1 MEFALIAAVILA
13 LFSLHFIAKILKAG
27 KFSNLPPGS
36 LGWPRIGETLVF
48 LRSGE
53 DGEPQRFIRER
64 MDKYDSGVF
73 KTSLLGEPMM
83 VFCGPAGNKFLF
95 GNENKLVSVW
105 WPSSVRKLFRSCLVT
120 ATGDEAKRMRRM
132 LLTFLN
138 PDALKRHKIYYA
150 TKAANAIREE
160 LRVMP
165 MERRVALEEKTA
177 SATQDLLSH
186 LLVTADASGR
196 FLTEMEIIDN
206 ILLLLFAGHDTTASA
221 ITLLIKYLGE
231 LPEVY
236 AKVLRG
242 QVKRTRGV
250 VAMEGQ
256 QKMRY
261 SWHVASEVMRLS
273 PPASGSFREALVDFS
288 YAGYNI
294 PKGWK
299 LYWGTGSTQRDPAF
313 FRNPDNFDASRFEG
327 AGPAPFSYIPFGGGP
342 RMCLGQEFA
351 RLQILVFMHNIVKRF
366 TWDLLNPDEKIEH
379 SPMLAPLEGL
389 PIRLHPH

>member
-138 PDALKRHKIYYA
+138 PDALKRYVE
-150 TKAANAIREE
+150 T
-160 LRVMP
+160 M
-165 MERRVALEEKTA
+165 
-177 SATQDLLSH
+177 D
-186 LLVTADASGR
+186 LVTQHHIRTQWEGNEEMQVYPIIKLYTFELACRLFASMDDPGHISKLAAHFNV
-196 FLTEMEIIDN
+196 FLKGIIDFPIN
-206 ILLLLFAGHDTTASA
+206 FPGTKFT
-221 ITLLIKYLGE
+221 
-231 LPEVY
+231 
-236 AKVLRG
+236 
-242 QVKRTRGV
+242 
-250 VAMEGQ
+250 MQ
-256 QKMRY
+256 QKLQMQLGR
-261 SWHVASEVMRLS
+261 
-273 PPASGSFREALVDFS
+273 SFES
-288 YAGYNI
+288 C
-294 PKGWK
+294 PWK
-299 LYWGTGSTQRDPAF
+299 EEWPWKRKRHQLHKTCCH
-313 FRNPDNFDASRFEG
+313 
-327 AGPAPFSYIPFGGGP
+327 I
-342 RMCLGQEFA
+342 CL
-351 RLQILVFMHNIVKRF
+351 
-366 TWDLLNPDEKIEH
+366 
-379 SPMLAPLEGL
+379 
-389 PIRLHPH
+389 